1 MKLPLTYYR
10 HSYPIIVYKGLEY
23 TLDSIW
29 VTELGKVMMTLERDN
44 TFLNLPMCQIDEFV
58 DLSKSERSEMEAKIN
73 TY

>member
-1 MKLPLTYYR
+1 MKLPLTYCR

-44 TFLNLPMCQIDEFV
+44 TFLNLSMCQIDEFV
-58 DLSKSERSEMEAKIN
+58 DLSKSERSEMEVKIN

>member
-10 HSYPIIVYKGLEY
+10 HSYPVIVYKGLEY

-29 VTELGKVMMTLERDN
+29 ITELGKVMMTLERDN
-44 TFLNLPMCQIDEFV
+44 AFLNLSMCQIEEFMG
-58 DLSKSERSEMEAKIN
+58 LEKSESSEMGIKIN

>member
-10 HSYPIIVYKGLEY
+10 HSYPTIVYKGSEY

-29 VTELGKVMMTLERDN
+29 VTELGKVMMTLEKDN
-44 TFLNLPMCQIDEFV
+44 TFLNLSMCQIEEFV
-58 DLSKSERSEMEAKIN
+58 DLGKSESSKMEVKIN

>member
-10 HSYPIIVYKGLEY
+10 HSYPVIVYKGLEY

-29 VTELGKVMMTLERDN
+29 ITELGNVMMTLERN
-44 TFLNLPMCQIDEFV
+44 NAFLNLSMCQIGEFM
-58 DLSKSERSEMEAKIN
+58 DLGKSERSEMEAKIN

>member
-10 HSYPIIVYKGLEY
+10 HSYPTIVYKGSEY

-29 VTELGKVMMTLERDN
+29 VTELGKVMMTLERNN
-44 TFLNLPMCQIDEFV
+44 TFLNLSMCQIGEFT
-58 DLSKSERSEMEAKIN
+58 DLLKSERSEMEVKIN